1 MALFTKEDR
10 TVKAN
15 VPPAE
20 MKPVSDQPA
29 AAPRPTSTR
38 AELNAH
44 LGQGATIEGK
54 LSFKGS
60 VHIDGRVEGEIR
72 ADDTVVLGESAVVIA
87 KITAAKVVAQG
98 RIEGDIEASQRIEL
112 RAPATVIGNI
122 RTPSLVIHEGVTFE
136 GRSDMGGK
144 STSTASD
151 GGDKRVAIFPTE
163 DRSGVNRR
171 KTEAAN

>member
-1 MALFTKEDR
+1 MALFTRDEK

-15 VPPAE
+15 IPSPE
-20 MKPVSDQPA
+20 MKTANDPPA
-29 AAPRPTSTR
+29 AAPRPTPR
-38 AELNAH
+38 GDLNAH
-44 LGQGATIEGK
+44 LGQGAIIEGK
-54 LSFKGS
+54 LTFKGS

-72 ADDTVVLGESAVVIA
+72 ADDTVVLGESAVVVA
-87 KITAAKVVAQG
+87 KITAAKVIAQG

-112 RAPATVIGNI
+112 RAPASVTGNI

-144 STSTASD
+144 AAAATTD
-151 GGDKRVAIFPTE
+151 GADKRVAIFPTE
-163 DRSGVNRR
+163 DRSGGNRR